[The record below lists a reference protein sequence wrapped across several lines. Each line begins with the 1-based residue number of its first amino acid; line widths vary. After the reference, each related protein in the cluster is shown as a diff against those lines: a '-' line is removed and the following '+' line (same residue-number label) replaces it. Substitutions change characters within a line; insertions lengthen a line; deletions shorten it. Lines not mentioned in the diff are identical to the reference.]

1 MKQDAGVWRL
11 TGMHAPIHLDRPLRP
26 AAMAA
31 LGAMLLPVLAVSLPR
46 MVVEGDLETARQT
59 LLAMGRAPGVFLAAG
74 GIQAV
79 GTALVAVVLHYLY
92 RATRARRPET
102 PAIAGVLAIVGP
114 LLYAV
119 VLAVSTV
126 GSACSKKEGGA
137 GAGGGDG
144 DDVFRAGIVR
154 PATLDPAQA
163 RTVANGCSDSMNRTD
178 ASTSI
183 ACSSVGAGT
192 RSTVMAAA

>member
-1 MKQDAGVWRL
+1 MLHCYFCRIFDLPHGPAQHRGERRGARVGRRPRPSGAPVSIGAVDAAQIERERRAGL
-11 TGMHAPIHLDRPLRP
+11 P

-102 PAIAGVLAIVGP
+102 PAIAGVLAIVM
-114 LLYAV
+114 
-119 VLAVSTV
+119 T
-126 GSACSKKEGGA
+126 GSGK
-137 GAGGGDG
+137 
-144 DDVFRAGIVR
+144 
-154 PATLDPAQA
+154 L
-163 RTVANGCSDSMNRTD
+163 
-178 ASTSI
+178 
-183 ACSSVGAGT
+183 
-192 RSTVMAAA
+192 